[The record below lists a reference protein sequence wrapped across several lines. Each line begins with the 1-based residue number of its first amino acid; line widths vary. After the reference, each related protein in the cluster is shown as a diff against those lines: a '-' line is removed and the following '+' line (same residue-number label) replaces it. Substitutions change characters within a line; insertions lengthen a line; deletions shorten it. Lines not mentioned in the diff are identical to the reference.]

1 MRPMD
6 ARPVDH
12 LTLVDLVRL
21 DMQRYGAR
29 FVRAEFAGG
38 TVLVALPALAVLAVV
53 VTRPQMAPVG
63 RLLLL
68 AIGVVLAGWLLNG
81 LTLLAIA
88 CRQDAVP
95 GAPDDP
101 GRTHRAVARLV
112 RLLLIP
118 GSLPLI
124 ALWQA
129 RRHA

>member
-1 MRPMD
+1 MRPTD
-6 ARPVDH
+6 VQPVDH
-12 LTLVDLVRL
+12 LTLVDLVQL
-21 DMQRYGAR
+21 DMRRYGAR

-38 TVLVALPALAVLAVV
+38 TVLVGIPALAVLAVV

-68 AIGVVLAGWLLNG
+68 AIGVVLAGWLING

-88 CRQDAVP
+88 CRQDAGPCAP
-95 GAPDDP
+95 GDP

-118 GSLPLI
+118 GSLPFI